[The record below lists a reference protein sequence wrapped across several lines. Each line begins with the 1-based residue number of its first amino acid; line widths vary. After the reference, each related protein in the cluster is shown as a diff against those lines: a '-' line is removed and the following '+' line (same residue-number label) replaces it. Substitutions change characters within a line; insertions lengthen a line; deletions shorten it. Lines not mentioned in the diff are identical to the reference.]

1 MSEKV
6 FVEVGVFNIDPS
18 ISDEYNVP
26 IGLAIGHQDCDGGVA
41 KRLTILLAR
50 YGHHDELYKA
60 YLASLSENH
69 DPCTID
75 DYVNKI
81 DAIGFFNK
89 TDPLP
94 NVYCTERDGIS
105 DSVRELAARALYYA
119 LESRSD
125 IILQDDG
132 VMRPMSIQKTALD
145 TAIIDKI

>member
-1 MSEKV
+1 M
-6 FVEVGVFNIDPS
+6 
-18 ISDEYNVP
+18 
-26 IGLAIGHQDCDGGVA
+26 A

-50 YGHHDELYKA
+50 YGHHGNLYEA
-60 YLASLSENH
+60 YLASLSEDH

-75 DYVNKI
+75 DYASEV

-94 NVYCTERDGIS
+94 NVYCTERGGIS
-105 DSVRELAARALYYA
+105 DSVRELAARALYCA

-132 VMRPMSIQKTALD
+132 VMRPMSIRKTALD

>member
-1 MSEKV
+1 M
-6 FVEVGVFNIDPS
+6 
-18 ISDEYNVP
+18 
-26 IGLAIGHQDCDGGVA
+26 A
-41 KRLTILLAR
+41 KRPTILLAR

-75 DYVNKI
+75 DYANKV

-94 NVYCTERDGIS
+94 NVYCTERGGIIS
-105 DSVRELAARALYYA
+105 DSVRKLAARALYCA

-132 VMRPMSIQKTALD
+132 VMRPMSIRKTALD